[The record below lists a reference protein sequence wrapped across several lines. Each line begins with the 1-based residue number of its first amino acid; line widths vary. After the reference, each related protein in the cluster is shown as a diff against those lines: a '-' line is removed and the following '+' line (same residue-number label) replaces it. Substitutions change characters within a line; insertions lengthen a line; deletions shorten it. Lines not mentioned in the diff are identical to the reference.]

1 MGLNTLYRPSALMI
15 GGGDFIS
22 SDSGV
27 ADADLCTL
35 YSVTPDDVDSEEDV
49 SVAIT
54 GADLD
59 CVSDVLNGP
68 SWSCSSRSFSFSST
82 ATSDN
87 STLLNRNMPSVDVE

>member
-1 MGLNTLYRPSALMI
+1 MT

-35 YSVTPDDVDSEEDV
+35 DSVTLDDDSDEDV

-59 CVSDVLNGP
+59 CVSDVLSGP

-87 STLLNRNMPSVDVE
+87 SIL